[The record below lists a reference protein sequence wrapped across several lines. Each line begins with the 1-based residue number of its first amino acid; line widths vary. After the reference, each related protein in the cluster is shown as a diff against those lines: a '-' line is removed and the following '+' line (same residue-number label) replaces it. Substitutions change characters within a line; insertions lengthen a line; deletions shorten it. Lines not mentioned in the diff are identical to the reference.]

1 MMIRSTKDF
10 SAGLIYICLGSG
22 ALFIARDYSM
32 GSGVKMGPA
41 YFPSVLGG
49 LLVLIGTISIIR
61 SLVVSGTPIGAL
73 GYKGLSLVIGS
84 TLLFGAI
91 VREVG
96 LIIALPLL
104 VIIAAYASTR
114 FRWGPTIVMACGLTL
129 FCTLVFI
136 KALGIP
142 LPVLG
147 SWFGG

>member
-73 GYKGLSLVIGS
+73 GYKGLSLVIG
-84 TLLFGAI
+84 
-91 VREVG
+91 
-96 LIIALPLL
+96 
-104 VIIAAYASTR
+104 
-114 FRWGPTIVMACGLTL
+114 
-129 FCTLVFI
+129 
-136 KALGIP
+136 
-142 LPVLG
+142 
-147 SWFGG
+147 

>member
-1 MMIRSTKDF
+1 
-10 SAGLIYICLGSG
+10 
-22 ALFIARDYSM
+22 
-32 GSGVKMGPA
+32 MGPA